1 MDKILEALKKILPQ
15 ESLKEVASAV
25 EEMLAEA
32 KAELEAEFNTKLEEA
47 YAELSTEIATAEK
60 TAEKGYQEAYSII
73 NDLRNRLEVQKEEF
87 EATLEEGYEEAYQM
101 LLSERAKNSSIEVDI
116 YDEYDNK
123 LNEMKDYIVEKI
135 DQFLQFKGTEIYEQ
149 AKRDVLNDPRM
160 AEHKVALDK
169 IVEIAANYLSDEDY
183 AFATSTRLEDANK
196 KLEEMQAQIKMMEA
210 RNINLSR
217 QNTKL
222 NEAVRHHQELITE
235 SRQSEKK
242 ERAQKAKQVS
252 GRGKL
257 VEDDQT
263 KVISEHRNNN
273 VVTQEEDTTNL
284 LESMGLDRETANMLA
299 GNTMSLPKTING

>member
-1 MDKILEALKKILPQ
+1 MDKILEALKKLLPA

-25 EEMLAEA
+25 DEMLTEA
-32 KAELEAEFNTKLEEA
+32 KAELEAEFNAKLEEA
-47 YAELSTEIATAEK
+47 YAELSAELTTAEK

-73 NDLRNRLEVQKEEF
+73 NDLRNRLETQREEF

-183 AFATSTRLEDANK
+183 AFATSSRLEDASK

-222 NEAVRHHQELITE
+222 NETVRHHQELITE
-235 SRQSEKK
+235 GRQSERK
-242 ERAQKAKQVS
+242 ERTQKAKNVS

-257 VEDDQT
+257 VEDDQI
-263 KVISEHRNNN
+263 KVISEHHNAPKGNHAD
-273 VVTQEEDTTNL
+273 QEEDTTNL
-284 LESMGLDRETANMLA
+284 LESIGLDRETANLLA
-299 GNTMSLPKTING
+299 GTKKQS

>member
-1 MDKILEALKKILPQ
+1 MDKILEALKNLLPQ

-25 EEMLAEA
+25 EGMLVEA
-32 KAELEAEFNTKLEEA
+32 KTELETEFNSKLEEA
-47 YAELSTEIATAEK
+47 YTELSAELTTAEK

-73 NDLRNRLEVQKEEF
+73 NDLRNRLEIQREEF

-123 LNEMKDYIVEKI
+123 LNEMKEYIVDKI
-135 DQFLQFKGTEIYEQ
+135 DQFLQFKGQEIYEQ

-169 IVEIAANYLSDEDY
+169 IVEIAADYLSDEDY
-183 AFATSTRLEDANK
+183 ALATSTKLASSEK

-222 NEAVRHHQELITE
+222 NESVRQHQEMLNE
-235 SRQSEKK
+235 SKHSERK
-242 ERAQKAKQVS
+242 ERAQKVKNVS

-257 VEDDQT
+257 VEDDQI
-263 KVISEHRNNN
+263 ISEHSTPTKTNAADH
-273 VVTQEEDTTNL
+273 EDTKNL
-284 LESMGLDRETANMLA
+284 FESIGLDRDTANLLA
-299 GNTMSLPKTING
+299 GTKK

>member
-1 MDKILEALKKILPQ
+1 MDKILEALKKLLPE
-15 ESLKEVASAV
+15 ESVKEVASAV
-25 EEMLAEA
+25 DEMLTEA
-32 KAELEAEFNTKLEEA
+32 KKELEAEFNTKLEEA
-47 YAELSTEIATAEK
+47 YAELSGELKAAEK
-60 TAEKGYQEAYSII
+60 TAEKGYQEAYAII
-73 NDLRNRLEVQKEEF
+73 NDLRNRLEVQREEF
-87 EATLEEGYEEAYQM
+87 ETTLEEGFEEAYQM
-101 LLSERAKNSSIEVDI
+101 ILSERAKNSSIEVDI

-169 IVEIAANYLSDEDY
+169 IVEIAAGYLSDEDY
-183 AFATSTRLEDANK
+183 AFATSTKLADAEK
-196 KLEEMQAQIKMMEA
+196 KLEEMTAQIKMMEA

-222 NEAVRHHQELITE
+222 SESVRHHQELVTE

-242 ERAQKAKQVS
+242 ERAQKATKVS

-263 KVISEHRNNN
+263 KVISEHHNGPRNN
-273 VVTQEEDTTNL
+273 VADQEEDTTTNL
-284 LESMGLDRETANMLA
+284 FESMGLDRETANLLA
-299 GNTMSLPKTING
+299 GTKKQS

>member
-1 MDKILEALKKILPQ
+1 MDKILEALKKLLPE
-15 ESLKEVASAV
+15 ESVKEVASAV
-25 EEMLAEA
+25 DEMLTEA
-32 KAELEAEFNTKLEEA
+32 KKELETELNSKLEEA
-47 YAELSTEIATAEK
+47 YAELSGELKAAEK

-73 NDLRNRLEVQKEEF
+73 NDLRNRLEVQREEF
-87 EATLEEGYEEAYQM
+87 ETTLEEGFEEAYQM
-101 LLSERAKNSSIEVDI
+101 ILSERAKNSSIEVDI

-169 IVEIAANYLSDEDY
+169 IVEIAAGYLSDEDY
-183 AFATSTRLEDANK
+183 AFATSTKLADAEK
-196 KLEEMQAQIKMMEA
+196 KLEEMVAQIKMMEA

-222 NEAVRHHQELITE
+222 SESVRHHQELVTE

-242 ERAQKAKQVS
+242 ERAQKATKVS

-263 KVISEHRNNN
+263 KVISEHTNGATRSN
-273 VVTQEEDTTNL
+273 VADQEEDTTTNL
-284 LESMGLDRETANMLA
+284 FESMGLDRETANLLA
-299 GNTMSLPKTING
+299 GTKKQS